1 MPSKHQTGAGS
12 EQYDSEPKK
21 MLATKNDL
29 TIAALIRGIRKPE
42 RAQAYIDAEI
52 ELADEEGR
60 DVRKGIVGACN
71 RKKTAL
77 EDGDGADTDVEVDTT
92 EDTDVDEDDD
102 TPPHD
107 PEDDAEPQGP
117 TSEDGEDTDPY
128 ADVPRFES
136 TDALEEAIADHK
148 HGDVFTTAK
157 PEGTLAG
164 CFECE
169 AHIGLVPRDGGDE

>member
-1 MPSKHQTGAGS
+1 
-12 EQYDSEPKK
+12 

-42 RAQAYIDAEI
+42 RAQAFIDAEVD
-52 ELADEEGR
+52 LAAEEDR
-60 DVRKGIVGACN
+60 DVRKGIIGACN

-77 EDGDGADTDVEVDTT
+77 EDAHGDANDVDVDAGDTPDEDEEADTPSDGPHDGDDSDDT
-92 EDTDVDEDDD
+92 EGDTDD
-102 TPPHD
+102 
-107 PEDDAEPQGP
+107 
-117 TSEDGEDTDPY
+117 DPY
-128 ADVPRFES
+128 ADVERFD
-136 TDALEEAIADHK
+136 TVDALEDHADDHE

-169 AHIGLVPRDGGDE
+169 SHIGLVPRDR